1 MWSQAAKL
9 TASDRASDDEF
20 GISVA
25 VDGETVVVGA
35 HQHDIGTNSAAGA
48 AYVYTK
54 PGGGWAGNITE
65 TAKLTASDRASDD
78 EFGISVAADG
88 GTVVVGAAGVDG
100 TDAGGAAVTE
110 AGAAY
115 VFTLN
120 TGTGVWSQAAKLT
133 ASDRASDDEFGI
145 SVAVDGGTVV
155 AGAAG
160 VDGTDAGGAAVTE
173 AGAAYVFTLNTGT
186 GVWSQA
192 AKLTAS
198 DRASDDEFGISV
210 AVDGGTVV
218 AGAAGVDGTDAGGA
232 AVTEAGAAYVF
243 TLNTGT
249 GVWSQAAKLTASD
262 LVSYDEF
269 GISVAVDGGTVVVG
283 AAGVDGTDVGG
294 AAVTEAGAAYVFTLN
309 TGTGVWSPAA
319 RLRGGG
325 RGNRRGWGAQ
335 TRADW

>member
-1 MWSQAAKL
+1 MLMGPSFRFRRLVVAVAVAVAVMISAATGAFFTFAEENGVPEKPTGLVTLAGDTQVQLSWENPKDTTVSKYQLWQLAQSAKLTADITKDNRFGYSVAVDVDTAVIGVPGDGSTAVTEAGAAYVFTRNTGTGVWSQAAKL
-9 TASDRASDDEF
+9 TASDRASNDEF

-120 TGTGVWSQAAKLT
+120 TDTGVWSQPAKLT

-145 SVAVDGGTVV
+145 SVAVDGG
-155 AGAAG
+155 
-160 VDGTDAGGAAVTE
+160 
-173 AGAAYVFTLNTGT
+173 
-186 GVWSQA
+186 
-192 AKLTAS
+192 
-198 DRASDDEFGISV
+198 
-210 AVDGGTVV
+210 
-218 AGAAGVDGTDAGGA
+218 
-232 AVTEAGAAYVF
+232 
-243 TLNTGT
+243 
-249 GVWSQAAKLTASD
+249 
-262 LVSYDEF
+262 
-269 GISVAVDGGTVVVG
+269 
-283 AAGVDGTDVGG
+283 
-294 AAVTEAGAAYVFTLN
+294 
-309 TGTGVWSPAA
+309 
-319 RLRGGG
+319 
-325 RGNRRGWGAQ
+325 NRRGWG
-335 TRADW
+335 RRGRWH